1 MIECLARRRGR
12 GRERGKG
19 RGEKRGVFEAGSKV
33 GREDYNCG
41 EGSGQVSSEQKRSKG

>member
-1 MIECLARRRGR
+1 MSVWLGEEG
-12 GRERGKG
+12 GGERKGKG
-19 RGEKRGVFEAGSKV
+19 EGGKRGVFEAGSKV